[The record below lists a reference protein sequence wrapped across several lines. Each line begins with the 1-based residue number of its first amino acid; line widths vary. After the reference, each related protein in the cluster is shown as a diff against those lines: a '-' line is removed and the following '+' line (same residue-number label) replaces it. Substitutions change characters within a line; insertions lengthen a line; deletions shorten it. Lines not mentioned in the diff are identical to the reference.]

1 MAQSVDTKIVE
12 LKFNNDNFKD
22 KVESTLKQLDKLNED
37 IRQVGLNEGLKNIT
51 KSAKNVDVSGITEG
65 VEKASKGFSK
75 LEVAGITAIANITN
89 SVVNLGKKMVS
100 NLVNPLV
107 KGGLTRA
114 QNIKQAKFL
123 FEGMN
128 VFSESVGS
136 SYKEVM
142 DAVTDT
148 AYGYDEAAKAAAQLA
163 ASNVGIKKSMKTLAD
178 GSKIEAKVLTGEMT
192 TALQGIA
199 GVAAMT
205 GRDFDN
211 IAQIFTRVAGQGR
224 VMAVDLN
231 SMSAAGLNAAAI
243 IGASMGKTEAEIRE
257 MVSKGKVSFA
267 DFSSAMSDAFGA
279 HAKDANMQFTGAL
292 SNMQAALKRIGEKV
306 WDPLLDGARDVINS
320 ITPVINL
327 IADKL
332 SNGLSKT
339 DNIIRTSSKRL
350 SQYIDLFDMIMG
362 VPMKG
367 EDEWIKSH
375 MNAWT
380 NLADLF
386 KMGDAYKAA
395 EGLKAYTKSLKE
407 FNGKEGIDG
416 FQMIADYLGQSS
428 KEVKEGLKDGTIG
441 FNTFYQSFKKLWT
454 SSKELMNIKDVS
466 LLFDTYIQS
475 CILAKGKTEEFTKA
489 YNTLSAILQG
499 GKDIFEDVKTIL
511 GSFARI
517 FIALLGHLKPF
528 GPIIKNIVK
537 QFAQFT
543 VKMADYMAKSK
554 TLNKVIDDIV
564 NAMAKFFKLLNVQKW
579 APAILTGIGNAFS
592 FIAAMVEKI
601 DEGLTKIVGAINK
614 VFGKLINKF
623 METISNGEELK
634 KILDSF
640 KNAGIIVLAVRM
652 VNMLMKPA
660 EMLEA
665 VSNAISDTGKSVQR
679 FAKSVGKVF
688 DSIAAMFGKIGGVLD
703 EVRGAL
709 QKWQEVLMAATL
721 IEIAIAVIIVA
732 GALYAL
738 SKVNAKGV
746 EDNIGPMIE
755 LVGIFATLAGVSK
768 FLSKFKETKKLWEQS
783 VNDIQSIATA
793 FLEMA
798 AAVAIIAFAMIKLGD
813 MDPKALGRSF
823 LVVEGLLVTLALIA
837 KMLAGKETKTTGIKA
852 LWEGKVTKSG
862 DMTKGLKGLIA
873 MAFAVKVLVDA
884 MKSLAGSASQEELL
898 LAAGIIEVLMI
909 TMAGIAKWL
918 SNNKPD
924 KMTKGLGGLI
934 AMAFAVRLLAKP
946 ISELAMEFAI
956 DPAAVWQAVAVI
968 GAFLIG
974 MGALTAIFA
983 KTKDQ
988 GSALK
993 SAIAMVIM
1001 AKALGVLSEAILLLS
1016 TGNMASVG
1024 ISMFALAAALYAMW
1038 GALALMNKTFDEFGG
1053 GVKAILLAESL
1064 MILAKA
1070 MSILGETA
1078 VFVGDNLDSA
1088 SKGFYAMAAALG
1100 VLYLAAWAM
1109 QKIPISAIG
1118 KLALVLLEGVAAIA
1132 GFGIAIGIL
1141 GVGLSIFGASLKSL
1155 SSGVETLYGVAD
1167 ALFLLVVAMGAIAVA
1182 IVAMPEVLL
1191 ALGGLGIVLGII
1203 AVAIDTACNGFEKM
1217 AAAMSVLVSLDG
1229 KFDTVAKTIKS
1240 FISAVKE
1247 SAKDAETVG
1256 ESYGKLADPLTKAS
1270 DAFTKINESV
1280 SNMKKNFGDLLGV
1293 LTNSLNTIA
1302 NATTTLSNL
1311 KENALDNATTA
1322 IANFVQGVKDLKTDA
1337 SDIGD
1342 VVGAIASNM
1351 TNLRNS
1357 AIDVKNAFETFN
1369 QTTATAIQE
1378 TATNLMAVSNPIATL
1393 TSAKGAI
1400 TAVKDEM
1407 INFINEISALKDK
1420 GPEITAATDAMKT
1433 ACDNVKPSLD
1443 LLNEEMSKFHWSVGD
1458 VMTHIGEGAQNI
1470 ATGFDKLTKIK
1481 GKLSGTAEAIDEFM
1495 QKLYD
1500 TMTSMSDLSEK
1511 TDSVANAVQELGD
1524 KAKKAAKKLDSS
1536 SFVESGEQLA
1546 KDMGKGIK
1554 KSDGVQN
1561 GLNALV
1567 KKVKSKANYNS
1578 WKGVGEY
1585 LVQGMTAGINAQ
1597 LPDLETA
1604 VQELE
1609 AKAERAV
1616 KAKAEIESPSR
1627 VWMQIG
1633 AYMGE
1638 GLAIGIRNSGDRVAH
1653 ESEGL
1658 AATSEDAVRAAIASI
1673 SSAMDDDM
1681 NLNPVITPV
1690 VDLTDVDRSARL
1702 MSSKFGSVST
1712 GIATSIGGR
1721 VQNGSMANN
1730 ATLNKLNKTLS
1741 AMTDSMNSRSLNNY
1755 ISIDGSTDPEAFAD
1769 GLIRSFRLNAR
1780 TV

>member
-75 LEVAGITAIANITN
+75 LEVMGITAIANLTN
-89 SVVNLGKKMVS
+89 SVVNFGKKMVS
-100 NLVNPLV
+100 NLVDPIV

-128 VFSESVGS
+128 VFSKSGGS

-178 GSKIEAKVLTGEMT
+178 GSKIEAKVMTKEMT

-211 IAQIFTRVAGQGR
+211 IAQIFTRVAGQSR

-231 SMSAAGLNAAAI
+231 SMSAAGLNAAAV
-243 IGASMGKTEAEIRE
+243 IGAAMGKTEAEIRE
-257 MVSKGKVSFA
+257 MVSKGKISFS
-267 DFSSAMSDAFGA
+267 DFSNAMSEAYGA

-327 IADKL
+327 INDKL
-332 SNGLSKT
+332 SDGLAKT
-339 DNIIRTSSKRL
+339 DNIIRTTSKRL
-350 SQYIDLFDMIMG
+350 SQYIDLFDMVIG

-367 EDEWIKSH
+367 EDDWIKSH

-386 KMGDAYKAA
+386 KMGDAYQAA

-416 FQMIADYLGQSS
+416 FQMIADYLSMTNE
-428 KEVKEGLKDGTIG
+428 EVKAGLKDGTIG

-466 LLFDTYIQS
+466 LLFDTYVQS

-517 FIALLGHLKPF
+517 FVALLGHLKPF
-528 GPIIKNIVK
+528 GPIIKDIVK

-564 NAMAKFFKLLNVQKW
+564 NAMARFFKALQVQNW

-614 VFGKLINKF
+614 VFGKLIDKF
-623 METISNGEELK
+623 TEIITDSEKLK
-634 KILDSF
+634 KLLDSF

-652 VNMLMKPA
+652 INMLMKPA
-660 EMLEA
+660 EMLET
-665 VSNAISDTGKSVQR
+665 VSNAISDTGKSIQG
-679 FAKSVGKVF
+679 FTKSIGKVI
-688 DSIAAMFGKIGGVLD
+688 DSISGMFGKIGDVMD
-703 EVRGAL
+703 EVRIAL
-709 QKWQEVLMAATL
+709 QKWQKVLMAATL
-721 IEIAIAVIIVA
+721 VEIGLAILIIA

-738 SKVNAKGV
+738 SQIDPPKLIAPLGAVVAIAGMYIKITKEFDEVKKTLKPWERETNPLGDAGLAMLEFAAALAIIAGAIYKLSEIDERALLRSFAVV
-746 EDNIGPMIE
+746 EVLLI
-755 LVGIFATLAGVSK
+755 TLAG
-768 FLSKFKETKKLWEQS
+768 
-783 VNDIQSIATA
+783 
-793 FLEMA
+793 
-798 AAVAIIAFAMIKLGD
+798 
-813 MDPKALGRSF
+813 
-823 LVVEGLLVTLALIA
+823 IA
-837 KMLAGKETKTTGIKA
+837 KLLSGKETKTTGIKA
-852 LWEGKVTKSG
+852 LWEGKVTKQG

-873 MAFAVKVLVDA
+873 MAIAVKVLAGA
-884 MKSLAGSASQEELL
+884 MKSLAGVASKEELL

-918 SNNKPD
+918 SNNKPE
-924 KMTKGLGGLI
+924 KMTKGLGGLL
-934 AMAFAVRLLAKP
+934 AMALAVRLLAKP
-946 ISELAMEFAI
+946 IADLAMEFAI

-968 GAFLIG
+968 GIFLAG
-974 MGALTAIFA
+974 MGGLAAAFS
-983 KTKDQ
+983 KTEDK

-993 SAIAMVIM
+993 AALSMLVM
-1001 AKALGVLSEAILLLS
+1001 AKALDVVGEAILSLS
-1016 TGNMASVG
+1016 TGNMQSVG
-1024 ISMFALAAALYAMW
+1024 IAMFALSAAMYAMV
-1038 GALALMNKTFDEFGG
+1038 GALALMNKIFDEFGG
-1053 GVKAILLAESL
+1053 GTKAILLATSL
-1064 MILAKA
+1064 LVLSKA

-1078 VFVGDNLDSA
+1078 VFVGENIDAA
-1088 SKGFYAMAAALG
+1088 SQGLYVMAAALAG
-1100 VLYLAAWAM
+1100 LMLAAKAM
-1109 QKIPISAIG
+1109 EKIKLSAIG
-1118 KLALVLLEGVAAIA
+1118 KLALIILELIGAVA

-1155 SSGVETLYGVAD
+1155 SSGVETLYSVAD
-1167 ALFLLVVAMGAIAVA
+1167 GLLLLTVAMGAIALA
-1182 IVAMPEVLL
+1182 IVAVPEVLL
-1191 ALGGLGIVLGII
+1191 ALGGLGVVLGII
-1203 AVAIDTACNGFEKM
+1203 AAAINTACNGFEKM
-1217 AAAMSVLVSLDG
+1217 AASMSVLVSLDG
-1229 KFDTVAKTIKS
+1229 KFDSVAKTIKS

-1270 DAFTKINESV
+1270 DAFTQINESV

-1293 LTNSLNTIA
+1293 LTSSLDTIA

-1311 KENALDNATTA
+1311 KANSLDNATTA
-1322 IANFVQGVKDLKTDA
+1322 IKNFVQGVKDLKTDA

-1342 VVGAIASNM
+1342 VVGAIADNM
-1351 TNLRNS
+1351 TKLRNS
-1357 AIDVKNAFETFN
+1357 AIDVKNAFEAFN
-1369 QTTATAIQE
+1369 KTTATAIQE
-1378 TATNLMAVSNPIATL
+1378 TATNMQSVSQPIETL
-1393 TSAKGAI
+1393 TNAKGAI

-1407 INFINEISALKDK
+1407 INFINEIAALKDK
-1420 GPEITAATDAMKT
+1420 GPEITEATDAMRQ

-1443 LLNEEMSKFHWSVGD
+1443 LLNEEMKKFQWSLGD
-1458 VMTHIGEGAQNI
+1458 VMDHIGEGAIKI
-1470 ATGFDKLTKIK
+1470 ARGFSTLTTIK
-1481 GKLSGTAEAIDEFM
+1481 GKLDGTADAINSFLSQIYESTT
-1495 QKLYD
+1495 K
-1500 TMTSMSDLSEK
+1500 MTDLGK
-1511 TDSVANAVQELGD
+1511 NVNSVANAVKKLGD
-1524 KAKKAAKKLDSS
+1524 NASKAVKKIDKD
-1536 SFVESGEQLA
+1536 SFVESGESLA
-1546 KDMGKGIK
+1546 KAMSDGIK
-1554 KSDGVQN
+1554 KSTAIQD
-1561 GLNALV
+1561 A
-1567 KKVKSKANYNS
+1567 VKSSADKAKSKSNYNAF
-1578 WKGVGEY
+1578 KNVGKY
-1585 LVQGMTAGINAQ
+1585 MVQGIIAGIDAM
-1597 LPDLETA
+1597 LPELRRK
-1604 VQELE
+1604 VQELVDLAKKATE
-1609 AKAERAV
+1609 AA
-1616 KAKAEIESPSR
+1616 AEIKSPSR
-1627 VWMQIG
+1627 VFMRIG

-1638 GLAIGIRNSGDRVAH
+1638 GLAIGIRNSGDRVAA
-1653 ESEGL
+1653 ESKGL
-1658 AATSEDAVRAAIASI
+1658 AATSEDAVRSAIASI
-1673 SSAMDDDM
+1673 SSAMDEDM
-1681 NLNPVITPV
+1681 NLSPIITPV
-1690 VDLTDVDRSARL
+1690 VDLSDVDKSAQL
-1702 MSSKFGSVST
+1702 VSSKFGSVST

-1741 AMTDSMNSRSLNNY
+1741 SMTDTMNSRSLNNY
-1755 ISIDGSTDPEAFAD
+1755 ITVDGASDPNAFAD
-1769 GLIRSFRLNAR
+1769 DLIRSFRLNAR